1 MGLAG
6 LHFHDVRHTGD
17 HLAAQ
22 TPGATL
28 RDLMVR
34 MGHGS
39 VRAALIYQHASRD
52 ADRHID
58 DSLSDSLRSC
68 PRTRVSE
75 ADLARRTVRHVG
87 RGIARRLHGGDLRA
101 VAKVADRASRPDLRR
116 LVERVTRIELAL
128 SAWEADVLPLNY
140 TRGGTGT
147 C

>member
-68 PRTRVSE
+68 PRTGS
-75 ADLARRTVRHVG
+75 ARRT
-87 RGIARRLHGGDLRA
+87 
-101 VAKVADRASRPDLRR
+101 
-116 LVERVTRIELAL
+116 
-128 SAWEADVLPLNY
+128 W
-140 TRGGTGT
+140 RGGPSGT
-147 C
+147 SVVGSHADCTEAI